1 MPLIEIVSE
10 PDMRTPEEAYA
21 YLEKLKSI
29 IQYTGVSDCKMEEGS
44 LRCDAN
50 ISLRPVGQ
58 EKFGTKAELKNLN
71 SFTYVQK
78 VLSMS
83 KCVKKKLLSGGIIQQ
98 ETRRYDEATK
108 KTILMRVKE
117 GSTITVTSQSQT

>member
-21 YLEKLKSI
+21 YLEKLKST

-58 EKFGTKAELKNLN
+58 E
-71 SFTYVQK
+71 SSVQK
-78 VLSMS
+78 
-83 KCVKKKLLSGGIIQQ
+83 
-98 ETRRYDEATK
+98 RN
-108 KTILMRVKE
+108 
-117 GSTITVTSQSQT
+117 

>member
-44 LRCDAN
+44 YVVMRTF
-50 ISLRPVGQ
+50 LRPVGQ

-78 VLSMS
+78 VLSTS
-83 KCVKKKLLSGGIIQQ
+83 KCVKKRTVIWWYHP
-98 ETRRYDEATK
+98 TRN
-108 KTILMRVKE
+108 
-117 GSTITVTSQSQT
+117 TSL